1 MDFIFQNLPLFIN
14 IFIGVPALGFFLSL
28 VIPERKEFALSVV
41 AFVTSLTTLVAA
53 LVFVGFWAAQ
63 GFHSINLKEVNL
75 YKSEEYSFLIDL
87 YFDRVTAVYLLVGA
101 FLTFM
106 ITAFSRFYMHREK
119 GFKRFFNTILFFFL
133 GYNLTIFSGN
143 FETLF
148 IGWEILGLSSFLLIA
163 FYRERYLPVRNAMRV
178 FSIYRIGDVGVLLA
192 MWGSHHLWDANITFS
207 QLENHAAVHQ
217 HVVRHSAAA
226 IFISLM
232 IVLAAAVK
240 SAQLPFSSWL
250 PRAMEGPTPS
260 SAIFYGSL
268 SVHFGAFLLM
278 RTYPFWSE
286 QIYIRVLIILL
297 GLITALV
304 ASPIARIQS
313 SIKSKVAYASIVQIG
328 IIFVEIALGLEVLA
342 LVHFAGNA
350 FMRTYQLLVSPSVV
364 AYRIR
369 EQFYHYEKRTQ
380 PIVSS
385 YWKKWEYTIYQLSLR
400 EFKLDQILNKFVF
413 NNIKK
418 IGRYLSFITLKN
430 GFWFFGSVYL
440 IGIALYFNKSA
451 LDPKLLDYLPE
462 MFSFIGLL
470 MVFRAFGER
479 KSPLLAWILLMTNNF
494 WSVLATSFLGEI
506 SIKELGFYLSGVI
519 ILGIAGYA
527 ILLLLQKKEKNHF
540 TLNTYYGHV
549 YQHPR
554 MAFVFLISCMGVMG
568 FPITPTFIG
577 EDLLFSHIQEN
588 QIFLAVFNA
597 LAYIIGGIS
606 VVRIYARLFL
616 GPHCKTYHST
626 AIKAS

>member
-1 MDFIFQNLPLFIN
+1 MEYIIQHLPLFCN
-14 IFIGVPALGFFLSL
+14 LFIGIPALGFLISL
-28 VIPERKEFALSVV
+28 LIPEKHEFALSTT
-41 AFVTSLTTLVAA
+41 AFVTSLGTLVAA
-53 LVFVGFWAAQ
+53 FVFIGFWAAQ
-63 GFHSINLKEVNL
+63 GFQSINLKEVTL
-75 YKSEEYSFLIDL
+75 YKSDEYSFLIDL

-106 ITAFSRFYMHREK
+106 ITAFSRFYIHREK

-148 IGWEILGLSSFLLIA
+148 VGWEILGISSFLLVA

-192 MWGSHHLWDANITFS
+192 MWGSHHLWEANITFS

-217 HVVRHSAAA
+217 QVADHSAAA

-232 IVLAAAVK
+232 ILLAAAVK

-250 PRAMEGPTPS
+250 ARAMEGPTPS

-286 QIYIRVLIILL
+286 QFYIRILIVLL
-297 GLITALV
+297 GLVTALV

-328 IIFVEIALGLEVLA
+328 IIFIEIALGLEVLA

-369 EQFYHYEKRTQ
+369 EQFYHFEKRTQ
-380 PIVSS
+380 PIVST

-400 EFKLDQILNKFVF
+400 EFKLDHILNKFVF
-413 NNIKK
+413 RNIKK
-418 IGRYLSFITLKN
+418 IGQNLSFITLKN
-430 GFWFFGSVYL
+430 GVFVFGPIYL
-440 IGIALYFNKSA
+440 LGVALYFNKSII
-451 LDPKLLDYLPE
+451 DPKFLEYLPE
-462 MFSFIGLL
+462 IFAFIGLM

-494 WSVLATSFLGEI
+494 WSILATSFAAALTV
-506 SIKELGFYLSGVI
+506 KEVVFYLSGVI
-519 ILGIAGYA
+519 LMGATGYG
-527 ILLLLQKKEKNHF
+527 LLLYLKSKEKKHF
-540 TLNTYYGHV
+540 SLNTYYGHV

-554 MAFVFLISCMGVMG
+554 LAFVFFITCLGVMG

-597 LAYIIGGIS
+597 LSYIIGGIS
-606 VVRIYARLFL
+606 VVRIYARLYF

-626 AIKAS
+626 ALKAS